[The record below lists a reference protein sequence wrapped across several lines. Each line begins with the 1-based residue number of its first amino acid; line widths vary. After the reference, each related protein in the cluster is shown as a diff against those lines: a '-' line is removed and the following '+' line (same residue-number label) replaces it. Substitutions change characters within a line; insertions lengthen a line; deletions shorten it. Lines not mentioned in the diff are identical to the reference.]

1 MQLTANGAHMVVD
14 FYPVKYSDGT
24 ISERLMYKTV
34 TFCDKVQSKSYI
46 NTESFKKEVDNRVYG
61 YNYEV
66 TDMHTEPQL
75 FNSALIQT
83 RWWFMSLIKT
93 YLHDQMKTF
102 TPNPHLEMLM
112 QREQLMEDI
121 ENIVDECF
129 TAMCG
134 DDYDGEEKDTLI
146 RFLCDAVCKN
156 FPTN

>member
-46 NTESFKKEVDNRVYG
+46 NKVSFEKEVENRVEG
-61 YNYEV
+61 YKYEV

-83 RWWFMSLIKT
+83 RWWFMSLIKS
-93 YLHDQMKTF
+93 YLHTLQM
-102 TPNPHLEMLM
+102 NNQLEMLS

-121 ENIVDECF
+121 ESIVDECF

-134 DDYDGEEKDTLI
+134 DDYDGEEKDTLT

>member
-1 MQLTANGAHMVVD
+1 MTVQEVAQPRLCCSQNRVLLKSQRNEPNPMQLTANGAHMVVD

-83 RWWFMSLIKT
+83 RW
-93 YLHDQMKTF
+93 
-102 TPNPHLEMLM
+102 
-112 QREQLMEDI
+112 
-121 ENIVDECF
+121 
-129 TAMCG
+129 
-134 DDYDGEEKDTLI
+134 
-146 RFLCDAVCKN
+146 
-156 FPTN
+156 